1 MKELE
6 FYELGENYQ
15 TPELNEDENPRNF
28 DGILEQAGLMSDS
41 LLSVQGLSQGMLI
54 SYRKLKRSALGCI
67 MIRASPG
74 QKKSSSFLLL
84 LCAVVRFRH
93 CKQ

>member
-1 MKELE
+1 MQEQK
-6 FYELGENYQ
+6 FYERSENDQ
-15 TPELNEDENPRNF
+15 KAKLNKDEPQRDF
-28 DGILEQAGLMSDS
+28 DGVLEQAGLMSDS
-41 LLSVQGLSQGMLI
+41 LLSVQGLSQGMLV

-67 MIRASPG
+67 MISASPG